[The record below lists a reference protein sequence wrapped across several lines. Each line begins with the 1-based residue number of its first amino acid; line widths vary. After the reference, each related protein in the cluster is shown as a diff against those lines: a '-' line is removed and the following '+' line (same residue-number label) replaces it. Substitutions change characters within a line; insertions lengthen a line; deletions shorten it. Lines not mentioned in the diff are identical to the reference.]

1 MPTGLKG
8 GQQELTPPQTRIMQA
23 YQAAWTRYY
32 GVAPRGLIRTRNVVL
47 PAMRRLPARYKV
59 KR

>member
-8 GQQELTPPQTRIMQA
+8 GQQELTPPQTRIVQA
-23 YQAAWTRYY
+23 YNLAWQRYL
-32 GVAPRGLIRTRNVVL
+32 GDAPRGLIRTRNVIL